1 MAEALHGVGE
11 GTALKS
17 LLEILL
23 STGCV
28 SVQELKG
35 EEAMK
40 GHGFSSPP
48 PIGAAEA
55 GGLSHKN
62 GTLTAKFTLRSHWQ
76 TAPCSSRSASCVLS
90 PPVPSIGELHPI
102 HPGTVL
108 CPPHDRPQAHSQ
120 QPPRAQFPS
129 HSCIH
134 RDGMT
139 SLCSGPFLEHDGFRC
154 VSAQCQN
161 KTHHHQGH
169 CPMALCNTSRAC
181 SEMSMN
187 S

>member
-1 MAEALHGVGE
+1 MTSTQREDPCRWLRWMAEALHGAGE

-76 TAPCSSRSASCVLS
+76 TAPCSSHSASCVLS
-90 PPVPSIGELHPI
+90 PPAPVIIYRRVTPYTPQHSAVPSPRQAPGSQPAASQSTVPI
-102 HPGTVL
+102 
-108 CPPHDRPQAHSQ
+108 S
-120 QPPRAQFPS
+120 
-129 HSCIH
+129 
-134 RDGMT
+134 
-139 SLCSGPFLEHDGFRC
+139 
-154 VSAQCQN
+154 
-161 KTHHHQGH
+161 
-169 CPMALCNTSRAC
+169 
-181 SEMSMN
+181 
-187 S
+187 